1 MRQASPTIKRN
12 KAEPL
17 AQAVYGKL
25 LDRILNGTWTPG
37 TICDRRSVAKE
48 FGVSIAPVGEAMIRL
63 EEDGFIVNLPRKGTM
78 LRACDPRHLY
88 ESLILREA
96 VECQAARMSFGKL
109 KASEGKLRDLAKAA
123 DADDFSARREADAA
137 FHREL
142 AGICGVAK
150 LSEQLERMS
159 MQMLFDE
166 LRLLDYPGKKA
177 DSHAEMLDSMLSAK
191 SSEEAAERM
200 RKHLRSGRESLIGRF
215 EKPE

>member
-1 MRQASPTIKRN
+1 MRQASSTIKRN

-17 AQAVYGKL
+17 ARAVYGKL

-37 TICDRRSVAKE
+37 AIYDRRSIAKDL
-48 FGVSIAPVGEAMIRL
+48 GVSIAPVGEAMIRL

-78 LRACDPRHLY
+78 LRPCDPRQLY

-96 VECQAARMSFGKL
+96 VECQAARMTFGKL
-109 KASEGKLRDLAKAA
+109 KAHEGKLRELAKAA
-123 DADDFSARREADAA
+123 DVADYKSRRESDTK

-142 AGICGVAK
+142 VGLCGVSK

-166 LRLLDYPGKKA
+166 LRLIEMPSSKS
-177 DSHAEMLDSMLSAK
+177 DSHQALLNELLAAK
-191 SSEEAAERM
+191 TPDEASTRIRA
-200 RKHLRSGRESLIGRF
+200 HLRAGRENLTDRF
-215 EKPE
+215 ESQS